1 MALGKDMDADHNA
14 EESLRRV
21 RSQGA
26 VGAFSGEPHASTI
39 IGFEAGINIANESK
53 RGRISQAGSSGC
65 NARGPSASMRRK
77 TILSLACASL
87 NTVRTCARPKQ

>member
-26 VGAFSGEPHASTI
+26 VGAFSGEPHAGII

-53 RGRISQAGSSGC
+53 RRRIIQAETSGC
-65 NARGPSASMRRK
+65 NAHRFSASM
-77 TILSLACASL
+77 
-87 NTVRTCARPKQ
+87 